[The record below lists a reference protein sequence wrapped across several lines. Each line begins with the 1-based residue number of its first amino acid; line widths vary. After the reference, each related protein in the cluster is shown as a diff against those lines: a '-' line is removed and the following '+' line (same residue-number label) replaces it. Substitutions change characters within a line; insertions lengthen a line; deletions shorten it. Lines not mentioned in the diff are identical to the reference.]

1 MKKIII
7 AMDSF
12 KGSLTS
18 AQANE
23 AVEVGVHDIL
33 PDAKII
39 KISVSDGGEGLLD
52 VIKKTVHAIEV
63 TAPAHDP
70 LMRPMKGTYAIS
82 EDGKTAFV
90 ELASVSGLPLLTKTE
105 CNPWITTTFGTG
117 ELILDALERGC
128 RQFIIGIGGSAT
140 NDAGIG
146 LLQAIGFNFLDDK
159 GFVLGQGGNI
169 LEKIT
174 SINFSKVHAAVKDSR
189 FVVACDVKN
198 PFCGKM
204 GAAYIFGPQK
214 GADKIMVK
222 RLDNGLLSFSKI
234 IADITGKDITWLPGA
249 GAAGGTGGSLYAF
262 LDAELKSGINLLL
275 NLVHFDD
282 LIKDADLVITGEGS
296 ADSQTLM
303 GKVPSGILNRAM
315 KVHVPTVLLAG
326 KVKDEESL
334 LKAGFKRIL
343 CINPPNLT
351 EAQMMLPIMVEENIR
366 RTVICLI
373 QNLK

>member
-1 MKKIII
+1 
-7 AMDSF
+7 MDSF

-303 GKVPSGILNRAM
+303 GKVPSGILNRTM

-351 EAQMMLPIMVEENIR
+351 EAQMMLPIMAEENIR